1 MHTSP
6 QEKLTTQTRTL
17 YMALELSATTWK
29 LAFSDRLCR
38 RPRVRSIAVG
48 DFDRLQE
55 EIQRARP
62 ARPGCPHCAAAKALA
77 NSMGVN
83 RPSASTSAE
92 E

>member
-38 RPRVRSIAVG
+38 RPRARSSGRYA
-48 DFDRLQE
+48 RRPLQL
-55 EIQRARP
+55 P
-62 ARPGCPHCAAAKALA
+62 YLH
-77 NSMGVN
+77 
-83 RPSASTSAE
+83 
-92 E
+92 